1 MDFELYPT
9 ISLRS
14 RSFNILQA
22 PRELF
27 IQALNRNLDLQRYKV
42 LYICGNHSGIL
53 SKLDRRFRELEI
65 RRAFTVF
72 QLMTVLEET
81 RHSIVFVEH
90 DPLLYEDAAEMT
102 EYVSHALSDVAKE
115 AAVLLYSPGT
125 DTFLEELARNADR
138 VWYFDEGP
146 RASPRLVTK
155 AFPKAERNQT
165 TLEAFS

>member
-1 MDFELYPT
+1 
-9 ISLRS
+9 
-14 RSFNILQA
+14 
-22 PRELF
+22 
-27 IQALNRNLDLQRYKV
+27 V
-42 LYICGNHSGIL
+42 LYVCGNHSSIL

-72 QLMTVLEET
+72 QLMTILEEA

-115 AAVLLYSPGT
+115 AAVLLYYPGT

-146 RASPRLVTK
+146 RTSPRLVTK
-155 AFPKAERNQT
+155 ALPSAVPFLLGHIYLHTN
-165 TLEAFS
+165 

>member
-9 ISLRS
+9 ISLKS
-14 RSFNILQA
+14 RSFNVLHA

-53 SKLDRRFRELEI
+53 SKLDRRFQELEI
-65 RRAFTVF
+65 RRAFTLF
-72 QLMTVLEET
+72 QLMTVLEEA
-81 RHSIVFVEH
+81 RHSIIFIEH

-102 EYVSHALSDVAKE
+102 EYVSQALSDAAKE

-138 VWYFDEGP
+138 VWYFEEGP

-155 AFPKAERNQT
+155 AFPKAEKSQT